1 MTLWPRSKAIVLL
14 STLKNLAS
22 LGGIQAANAVL
33 PLVIF
38 PYSLS
43 VVGGDAFAPIVL
55 AESIAVFLGIVVFY
69 SFEIEGVARVV
80 GLDPKRDS
88 RQLSLIFSG
97 VVYVRLILFACTA
110 PVGLV
115 LAWLWDP
122 ALAGLVLAWL
132 MLPLAYALQANWVC
146 LGLER
151 NAFVAGAT
159 WFTRL
164 LALMI
169 IVATLTRDHA
179 GMIPVVVASTV
190 LLSSLASLVYVML
203 RLNVR
208 LIRVPAHELW
218 RILLAGRHVFLANL
232 TVGLY
237 RDVNVLILGGFGAGG
252 GVISAYA
259 MSEKFVK
266 MIQASIRPFNQIFF
280 PRIIALTMQAGR
292 PSPDLLSKLMRFIWP
307 QVGLLFLILMFVI
320 AWGLIAN
327 DVLGWRLDVAA
338 DARSLF
344 LVMCLSTFVGV
355 ANFILGMAGL
365 AGLGEA
371 RHLMK
376 MTIWTGCTNVILV
389 SILVHFYGGMGAAI
403 GFVAAEVIMLALI
416 VKKYLRN

>member
-1 MTLWPRSKAIVLL
+1 
-14 STLKNLAS
+14 
-22 LGGIQAANAVL
+22 
-33 PLVIF
+33 VIF